1 MQVVVPTPDFCG
13 RKEILNL
20 YLAKVLHEDIDIDML
35 ARGTTGFTG
44 ADLENM
50 INQAALRYV
59 GLNVRNSYIF
69 IWLITRP
76 LKNLLL

>member
-50 INQAALRYV
+50 INQAALRFV
-59 GLNVRNSYIF
+59 GLDVFTEFLHIHLANF
-69 IWLITRP
+69 
-76 LKNLLL
+76 